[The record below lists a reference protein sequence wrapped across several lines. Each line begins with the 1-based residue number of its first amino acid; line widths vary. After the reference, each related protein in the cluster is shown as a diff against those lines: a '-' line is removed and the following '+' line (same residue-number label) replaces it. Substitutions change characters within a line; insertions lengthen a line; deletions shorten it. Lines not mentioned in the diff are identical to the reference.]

1 MIRQEHNWTSRINY
15 LILIKKIFMWFL
27 LCNCLQTRLCKNSSI
42 LEIKFLN
49 SNIVIAVFQNS
60 PCWTRKYIVCYY
72 IYFLNYLL
80 HTFAEQQ
87 LKNAIGKHSTC
98 KISCFALFFFPDP
111 QRMCMLGWYKGAF
124 YAPNNEIILKQN
136 TQRTRM
142 WNGFLG
148 ISVTY
153 RT

>member
-1 MIRQEHNWTSRINY
+1 MC
-15 LILIKKIFMWFL
+15 FL
-27 LCNCLQTRLCKNSSI
+27 LCHCLQTRICKNSST

-49 SNIVIAVFQNS
+49 SNIIMAVFQNS
-60 PCWTRKYIVCYY
+60 PRWTRKYIVCYY

-87 LKNAIGKHSTC
+87 LKNAGGKHYEC
-98 KISCFALFFFPDP
+98 KSCYSALFFFPDP
-111 QRMCMLGWYKGAF
+111 PRMWMLAWYKGAF

-136 TQRTRM
+136 AWRTRT

-148 ISVTY
+148 ARVPYLDLAI
-153 RT
+153 